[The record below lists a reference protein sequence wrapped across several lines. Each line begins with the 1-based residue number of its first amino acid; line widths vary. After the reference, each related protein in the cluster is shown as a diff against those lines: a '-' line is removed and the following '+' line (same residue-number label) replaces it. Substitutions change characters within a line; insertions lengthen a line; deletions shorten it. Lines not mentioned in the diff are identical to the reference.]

1 MELKIGDKLL
11 CRASWDE
18 EGYQSHDDLDFLTFG
33 KRYEIEDIFFEND
46 RLIYVIQTNYN
57 ATIPFVLS
65 SVEKYF
71 VVGKTLRKLKLR
83 ILNKKSK

>member
-18 EGYQSHDDLDFLTFG
+18 EEYQDDDLDFLTFG
-33 KRYEIEDIFFEND
+33 KRYEIEDIFFENG